1 MYRLPASGEDTCTHQ
16 HRLRMELFLS
26 SEGGTSLFPEQAG
39 VRKWALGRRETSKDL
54 QAAAPRAWSSGPQSW
69 FSSVAV

>member
-16 HRLRMELFLS
+16 HRLRTELFLS

-39 VRKWALGRRETSKDL
+39 VRKWALGKRETSKPSH
-54 QAAAPRAWSSGPQSW
+54 QEPGHQGHRAGSL
-69 FSSVAV
+69 VLLCRV